1 MATAAHRALNVGD
14 IQSNERSSGST
25 WCDAGTGTLFI
36 IIKSKMARDD
46 KGSYAF
52 INITKQGI
60 IVHYSW
66 KAFHGIT

>member
-36 IIKSKMARDD
+36 IIKSKNL
-46 KGSYAF
+46 F
-52 INITKQGI
+52 IFILIKNKID
-60 IVHYSW
+60 S
-66 KAFHGIT
+66 F